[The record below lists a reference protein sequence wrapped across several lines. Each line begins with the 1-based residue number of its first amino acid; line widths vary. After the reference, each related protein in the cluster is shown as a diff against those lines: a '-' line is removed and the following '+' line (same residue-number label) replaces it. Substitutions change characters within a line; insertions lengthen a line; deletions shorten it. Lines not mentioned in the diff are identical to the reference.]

1 MISINMNHWLMKS
14 EPEVFSIED
23 LKSRNRALWDGVRNY
38 QARNLMRDQMQ
49 VGDLV
54 LFYHSNAEPPGV
66 AGIAKV
72 SATAQVDPT
81 QFDPMSKYFDPKAS
95 KSTPRW
101 VCVEVA
107 FESQLPSFVSLSEIR
122 KTRALKDMLLL
133 RPGQRLSI
141 QPVSKVEF
149 ETIVKMANQNHD

>member
-1 MISINMNHWLMKS
+1 MKS
-14 EPEVFSIED
+14 EPDVFSIED

-66 AGIAKV
+66 AGIARV
-72 SATAQVDPT
+72 SSPAKADPT
-81 QFDPMSKYFDPKAS
+81 QFDPKSKYFDPKTS
-95 KSTPRW
+95 KSNPRW
-101 VCVEVA
+101 VCLEVA

-122 KTRALKDMLLL
+122 KTIALKDMLLL

-141 QPVSKVEF
+141 QPVTKAEF
-149 ETIVKMANQNHD
+149 ETIIEMAKQNHD